1 MSSCTPTVAAGGC
14 ADIAVAHDGRFEKS
28 VEIHSSWKSFEW
40 LLHDAFRLNDRIG
53 VVANSDGH
61 KRRPGASHPGA
72 GMFRAIGGLACSL
85 MEGLDRPGLLDCMR
99 KRCHHGTTGWPAGR
113 MAIEL
118 TGRFTKPG
126 QVYHDDPALADDA
139 DHAVASTAS
148 MGDIVRLPSGEMDL
162 DVSLVTSAPIENVE
176 IVNGLDLVETIT
188 RFERSD
194 LGNRIR
200 ILREGTAYR
209 GRFRE
214 VIRDGK
220 AEFIGNDVTDMVP
233 VNFLNPERTLSSAR
247 ETSPNGVQRPR
258 ETSAASMS
266 C

>member
-1 MSSCTPTVAAGGC
+1 MMT
-14 ADIAVAHDGRFEKS
+14 
-28 VEIHSSWKSFEW
+28 
-40 LLHDAFRLNDRIG
+40 
-53 VVANSDGH
+53 
-61 KRRPGASHPGA
+61 RP
-72 GMFRAIGGLACSL
+72 
-85 MEGLDRPGLLDCMR
+85 
-99 KRCHHGTTGWPAGR
+99 WP
-113 MAIEL
+113 M
-118 TGRFTKPG
+118 T
-126 QVYHDDPALADDA
+126 A

-247 ETSPNGVQRPR
+247 GNIAEWRFNDDGKLQRLRCPVDR
-258 ETSAASMS
+258 L
-266 C
+266 